1 MRLYLSMALLLSII
15 GCELLSKNANLQPKT
30 LETLESNID
39 DGQKQALAFF
49 QESLQDNKHLDALKQ
64 AQSALLKDIKDK
76 PQKTLNFK
84 YNKTKLE
91 QLFRKL
97 GNDKTKQF
105 LKNLHV
111 TIKFINNGSFQSFSS
126 ANFNDL
132 DTLEKKQERAINSI
146 KEELYVNYYL
156 YTNELVDLDY
166 FFYRAMNYLS

>member
-1 MRLYLSMALLLSII
+1 M
-15 GCELLSKNANLQPKT
+15 
-30 LETLESNID
+30 
-39 DGQKQALAFF
+39 
-49 QESLQDNKHLDALKQ
+49 
-64 AQSALLKDIKDK
+64 KDVKDK
-76 PQKTLNFK
+76 PQKTLDFK

-111 TIKFINNGSFQSFSS
+111 TIKSINDGSYQSFSS
-126 ANFNDL
+126 LNFNDL
-132 DTLEKKQERAINSI
+132 DTLGKKQERAINSI

-166 FFYRAMNYLS
+166 FFYRVMNYLS